1 MQPTE
6 TESGHKKQM
15 IDHSK
20 PDLPP
25 EIIKEIVTCGTWAT
39 SADNC
44 QPWKFTWNGKTLAIM
59 ADVERSGFFYDI
71 NNESTNMTLGAVAEN
86 IDIAASHFGF
96 STTIN
101 TFPQGEDK
109 TPTIEI
115 SFTDKKLPENPLY
128 QFIKKRVTNRK
139 KYFKKKIEPEI
150 YSQIQSVTTQT
161 PGVESIWI
169 DNPQTKKIMQKV
181 IFDADRI
188 LFENEQLHQ
197 GLFKWIH
204 LKKEEQ
210 GALDGMDLD
219 ILELEKFQQPF
230 FPILGNWKVLSL
242 LNHFGL
248 SRIASLNSVQLLK
261 SSPAYCLLT
270 IDNTSAKNYIAG
282 GRVMERIWIKA
293 NSLGLSVQPM
303 AGSIFILNHLRHD
316 GAVKFFDRHQEIIK
330 KMLSSVNTVI
340 NDRAQIP
347 VMFLRF
353 GYSEP
358 PTNRSRRRKVDN
370 VLSLK

>member
-6 TESGHKKQM
+6 TKSGQKKQTSN
-15 IDHSK
+15 HSK
-20 PDLPP
+20 PNITP
-25 EIIKEIVTCGTWAT
+25 EIIKEIVTHGTWAT

-44 QPWKFTWNGKTLAIM
+44 QPWKFTWNGETLAIM
-59 ADVERSGFFYDI
+59 ADTERSGFFYDI
-71 NNESTNMTLGAVAEN
+71 NSESTNMTLGAVAEN

-230 FPILGNWKVLSL
+230 FHHKCQSW
-242 LNHFGL
+242 
-248 SRIASLNSVQLLK
+248 
-261 SSPAYCLLT
+261 
-270 IDNTSAKNYIAG
+270 
-282 GRVMERIWIKA
+282 W
-293 NSLGLSVQPM
+293 
-303 AGSIFILNHLRHD
+303 
-316 GAVKFFDRHQEIIK
+316 
-330 KMLSSVNTVI
+330 
-340 NDRAQIP
+340 
-347 VMFLRF
+347 
-353 GYSEP
+353 
-358 PTNRSRRRKVDN
+358 
-370 VLSLK
+370 